1 LVGQSTPRSL
11 AVLLQAG
18 PLRHF
23 SFQPRYNLFIQSQGL
38 DGKDGGIRVTHD
50 TVALCLGDLRTLVG
64 QRIEGITDFEALG
77 MCDKCLGELVVD
89 PSLDIDA
96 RSSTAALAMIEAR
109 RGMSTRL
116 TMKVSADK
124 IP

>member
-1 LVGQSTPRSL
+1 M
-11 AVLLQAG
+11 
-18 PLRHF
+18 
-23 SFQPRYNLFIQSQGL
+23 

-96 RSSTAALAMIEAR
+96 GSSRAALPMIEAR
-109 RGMSTRL
+109 RGMGTRS